1 MIDVKQLKYF
11 VTIAEEGQIT
21 KAAQKLH
28 IAQPP
33 LSQQLKQ
40 LEEKLGVP
48 LFDRK
53 AKKMELTAP
62 GKLFYEKAK
71 QLLHQLDDAI
81 AEVKEIETGATGTL
95 AVGCVKSC
103 FSYLAQTIRQF
114 HEQFPNVTFHLREGD
129 TFSICQL
136 LQERHIDI
144 GIVRLPIDSSHYD
157 IIPLPSDRYVAVLP
171 EHWALS
177 RSSLSM
183 RDFAEWPLLLL
194 HRVHGAGQYERVVEE
209 CRRHGFEPNVLCECP
224 DATILL
230 SLVAQ
235 GMGATIVPQSTVSLF
250 RLLGI
255 RVLPIVDSSMK
266 AEAAV
271 IIDRQRYVPKSVHH
285 FLNLLQQTVA
295 MPIMNEKKQHV

>member
-11 VTIAEEGQIT
+11 VTIAEEGQVT

-40 LEEKLGVP
+40 LEEELGVS

-62 GKLFYEKAK
+62 GKAFYEKAK
-71 QLLHQLDDAI
+71 QLLRQLDDAI
-81 AEVKEIETGATGTL
+81 SEVKEIEMGTAGTL

-103 FSYLAQTIRQF
+103 FYYLAQAIHQF

-171 EHWALS
+171 KHWALS
-177 RSSLSM
+177 RSALSM

-194 HRVHGAGQYERVVEE
+194 HRVHGAGQYERVVAE
-209 CRRHGFEPNVLCECP
+209 CRRHGFEPNILCECP

-230 SLVAQ
+230 SLVAE
-235 GMGATIVPQSTVSLF
+235 GIGATIVPQSTVALF
-250 RLLGI
+250 RLPGI
-255 RVLPIVDSSMK
+255 KELEIIDSSMT

-271 IIDRQRYVPKSVHH
+271 ILDRQRYLPKSAHH
-285 FLNLLQQTVA
+285 FLDLLQQTAA
-295 MPIMNEKKQHV
+295 MDQQ

>member
-40 LEEKLGVP
+40 LEEELGVP

-62 GKLFYEKAK
+62 GKAFYEKAK
-71 QLLHQLDDAI
+71 RLLAQLDDAV
-81 AEVKEIETGATGTL
+81 AEVKEIEEGTAGTL
-95 AVGCVKSC
+95 SIGCVKSC
-103 FSYLAQTIRQF
+103 FYYLAQAIRHF
-114 HEQFPNVTFHLREGD
+114 HEQAPNVTFHLREGD

-144 GIVRLPIDSSHYD
+144 GIVRLPIDSADYD
-157 IIPLPSDRYVAVLP
+157 LIRLPGERYVGVLP
-171 EHWALS
+171 AQWKTGQTALC
-177 RSSLSM
+177 M
-183 RDFAEWPLLLL
+183 RDFADWPLLLL
-194 HRVHGAGQYERVVEE
+194 HRVHGAGQYERVIEE

-235 GMGATIVPQSTVSLF
+235 GLGATIVPQSTVALF
-250 RLLGI
+250 RLPGI
-255 RVLPIVDSSMK
+255 KVLEIIDSSMT
-266 AEAAV
+266 AEAAA
-271 IIDRQRYVPKSVHH
+271 ILDRQRYLPKSART
-285 FLNLLQQTVA
+285 FLDVLQTA
-295 MPIMNEKKQHV
+295 AARAAGGQHEER

>member
-40 LEEKLGVP
+40 LEEELGVP

-62 GKLFYEKAK
+62 GKAFYEKAK
-71 QLLHQLDDAI
+71 QLLRQLDDAV
-81 AEVKEIETGATGTL
+81 AEVKEIEAGATGTL
-95 AVGCVKSC
+95 SIGCVKSC
-103 FSYLAQTIRQF
+103 FYYLAQAVRRF

-136 LQERHIDI
+136 LQERQIDI
-144 GIVRLPIDSSHYD
+144 GIVRLPMDAAHYEM
-157 IIPLPSDRYVAVLP
+157 IRLPSDRYIAVLP

-177 RSSLSM
+177 KPYLSM
-183 RDFAEWPLLLL
+183 RDFADWPLLLL
-194 HRVHGAGQYERVVEE
+194 HRVHGAGQYERVIEE

-235 GMGATIVPQSTVSLF
+235 GIGATIVPQSTVALF
-250 RLLGI
+250 CLPGI
-255 RVLPIVDSSMK
+255 RVLDIIDSSMN

-271 IIDRQRYVPKSVHH
+271 IIDRQRYLPKSAHY
-285 FLNLLQQTVA
+285 FLDILEKTVTRA
-295 MPIMNEKKQHV
+295 EPPSLR